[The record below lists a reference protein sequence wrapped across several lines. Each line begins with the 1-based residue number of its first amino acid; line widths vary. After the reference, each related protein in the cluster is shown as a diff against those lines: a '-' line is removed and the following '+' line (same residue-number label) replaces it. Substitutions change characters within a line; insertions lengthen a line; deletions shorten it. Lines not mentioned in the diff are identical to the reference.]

1 MVYCC
6 SLITIKLIPPPFSL
20 EEGKKSS
27 SWASGPL
34 CAVLFPFEKL
44 SERSRSLSFLYN
56 TRESVSKKPF
66 SPQLSCN
73 SVTFTHYVR
82 PGELRGRSGR
92 FSARSCT
99 VFILFIFSFHAE
111 PKVVSS
117 PREGNN
123 EAHSVT
129 DDRARYLL
137 KKKKKEEREKKN
149 HTGNIGHVCLYWKT
163 AVWVHSSREFFVPF
177 SEVVWAIETWTWW
190 RQFISN
196 VWL

>member
-1 MVYCC
+1 MLFYFP
-6 SLITIKLIPPPFSL
+6 L
-20 EEGKKSS
+20 KSCRRE
-27 SWASGPL
+27 AG
-34 CAVLFPFEKL
+34 
-44 SERSRSLSFLYN
+44 LSFLYN

-137 KKKKKEEREKKN
+137 KKKKRGEREKKSYRK
-149 HTGNIGHVCLYWKT
+149 HWTCLPLLEDSCLST
-163 AVWVHSSREFFVPF
+163 FFKRVF
-177 SEVVWAIETWTWW
+177 CSLF
-190 RQFISN
+190 RSG
-196 VWL
+196 LSD